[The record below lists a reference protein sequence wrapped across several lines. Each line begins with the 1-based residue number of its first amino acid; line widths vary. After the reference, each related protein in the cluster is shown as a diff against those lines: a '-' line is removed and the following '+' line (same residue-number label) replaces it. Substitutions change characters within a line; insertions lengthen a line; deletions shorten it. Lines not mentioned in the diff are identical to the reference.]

1 MTRALGDLPL
11 KVSQSRDWRVASVNE
26 QVVTA
31 LPDVHVVRRQCED
44 LCVVIASDGLFGSV
58 MSSAEV
64 RMISP
69 LIISHDDETT
79 HDPP

>member
-11 KVSQSRDWRVASVNE
+11 KVSQARDWRAASVNE

-31 LPDVHVVRRQCED
+31 LPDVHVVRRQCDD
-44 LCVVIASDGLFGSV
+44 LCVVLASDGLFGSV

-64 RMISP
+64 RYLAQISRGAP
-69 LIISHDDETT
+69 Q
-79 HDPP
+79 P